1 MGDAVRLFLRTPM
14 LLWLSA
20 LLVYV
25 IATFYLSYLW
35 LSPLPE
41 QYQLT
46 RAYVIHSNA
55 STPRELAGLKHT
67 EVSLPDWDTA
77 AKHNITDL
85 WYVIPFLNS
94 GSEPQ
99 RMAVYLPNIS
109 QNVEV
114 FINNQWIGNGG
125 RMVEPISRNRNH
137 PQLFNFDHNALER
150 QRNFI
155 TIRLK
160 GQFAKSTYLGAVYT
174 GPQALLQHHFSK
186 NTHLR
191 IDLVTTITL
200 SMVFS
205 SIFISIL
212 WLFRQTDSYYLFY
225 AVFSLLWT
233 FHDSNHFLRTIP
245 LPLASWEVLSSLSF
259 GYAMIGV
266 VMFIHRYAGQ
276 FPKQVEYWMIG
287 ITLVLSIPFA
297 HPDTEWAI
305 RYSQLVWNPALATLG
320 FYTLGFVIIHYIKH
334 KETRL
339 IPIITA
345 GSGLMI
351 YGMHDLILVLQLI
364 PKQSPFMI
372 HFAALLVVVV
382 IATTL
387 INRFVQSMN
396 VVEHYNRELQN
407 EVKRKTDDIE
417 HGYRQVKQ
425 LTQKYTLAEERQR
438 IMRDIH
444 DGIGGQLVATLVSLE
459 SGNVSQEQIKANLKS
474 ALQDLRMVIDSL
486 DYEAE
491 DLPTLL
497 GMLRMRLADQL
508 ANARLTLHWKV
519 DDLPPITNFGP
530 ANVLNTMRIVQEAIT
545 NTLKHSRADN
555 LTIETSIV
563 NNAND
568 QQIARIC
575 IYDDGCGTLP
585 PRSSGRGLLNMQKR
599 ADLIGAK
606 LRIDS
611 RPGQG
616 LQVTLEIPVPE
627 TQTTG
632 KH

>member
-1 MGDAVRLFLRTPM
+1 MGDVVRIFLRTPM
-14 LLWLSA
+14 LLWLGA

-25 IATFYLSYLW
+25 IATFYISYFW

-46 RAYVIHSNA
+46 RAYVINSNA
-55 STPRELAGLKHT
+55 TTPRALAGLKHT

-77 AKHNITDL
+77 AKQNTTDL

-99 RMAVYLPNIS
+99 RMSVYLPNIS

-137 PQLFNFDHNALER
+137 PQIFNFDHNALER
-150 QRNFI
+150 QRNFL

-160 GQFAKSTYLGAVYT
+160 GQFAESTYLGAVYT
-174 GPQALLQHHFSK
+174 GPQELLQHHFAQ

-212 WLFRQTDSYYLFY
+212 WLFRQADSYYLFY

-245 LPLASWEVLSSLSF
+245 MPLEYWEVVLSLCF
-259 GYAMIGV
+259 GYSMLGV

-276 FPKQVEYWMIG
+276 FPKKMEYWMIG
-287 ITLVLSIPFA
+287 ITLVLSLPFA
-297 HPDTEWAI
+297 HSDTEWAI
-305 RYSQLVWNPALATLG
+305 RYSQVIWNPALALLG
-320 FYTLGFVIIHYIKH
+320 FYTLGFVVFHYIKY

-339 IPIITA
+339 IPIMTA

-382 IATTL
+382 NATTL

-396 VVEHYNRELQN
+396 VVEHYNQELQN

-459 SGNVSQEQIKANLKS
+459 SGKVSQEQLKANLKS

-497 GMLRMRLADQL
+497 GMLRMRLSDQL

-519 DDLPPITNFGP
+519 DDLPPIANFGP

-545 NTLKHSRADN
+545 NALKHSYAEN
-555 LTIETSIV
+555 LTIETAIV
-563 NNAND
+563 NKGEN
-568 QQIARIC
+568 QQVARIC

-585 PRSSGRGLLNMQKR
+585 QQSSGRGLLNMQKR
-599 ADLIGAK
+599 ADLIGAE

-611 RPGQG
+611 QPGQG

-627 TQTTG
+627 TQATG
-632 KH
+632 TL